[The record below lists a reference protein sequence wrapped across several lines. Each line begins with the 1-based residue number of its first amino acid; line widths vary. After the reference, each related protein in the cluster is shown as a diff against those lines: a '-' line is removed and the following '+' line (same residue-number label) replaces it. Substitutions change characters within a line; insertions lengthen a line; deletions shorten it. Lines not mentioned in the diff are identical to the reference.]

1 MNEDQLAEY
10 IYNKNEYKALEKR
23 FMDVQKHTRFK
34 DNVFRENYIKS
45 FIY

>member
-1 MNEDQLAEY
+1 MNEDQLTEY
-10 IYNKNEYKALEKR
+10 IYHKNEYKALEKTL
-23 FMDVQKHTRFK
+23 MNAQKHSRFK